1 MGQAADL
8 QRILSFGSFEVDVV
22 SGELRRQGQKI
33 RLQDQPFRLLVLL
46 LERAGDVVTREKVRE
61 TLWPADTHVDF
72 DHSLNT
78 AVRKLREALGD
89 SAEAPRYVETIAR
102 RGYRFIGPVAL
113 LPARQVAQS
122 ADAVVASSLLPSP
135 AAHPST
141 SARRLLIPATV
152 VLICAA
158 ALVAYWTLLRS
169 GLPTASGRRLTLA
182 VLPFDNL
189 SGDADQEYLS
199 DGLTEEMI
207 TQLGRLQ
214 PDRLRVLGRSS
225 TWKYKRADRDIG
237 RLRRELGADYLLEGS
252 LRRAGERVRI
262 TAHLVQVDDQSQ
274 VWAETYERD
283 FRDVLIVQ
291 SDVAEAVAR
300 TIAVTLTPDT
310 QTRLARAR
318 PIHAEAYEDYLR
330 GRFFWNRRTEAAL
343 KQALGYFQ
351 KAIAADPGYAPA
363 YSGLADSYSS
373 LGASS
378 IVGGL
383 PPRQAMPEAK
393 AAALRALQIDGTLAE
408 AHTSLGMVHLLYE
421 WDFSAC
427 EKEFRSAIALDP
439 NYTAA
444 HHWYSHCLLPL
455 GRIEESLAESKR
467 ALELEP
473 LQLVVGIHLG
483 WHYLYARQY
492 DRAIGQF
499 RKTLELDPAFPQAQR
514 YVAWAYLQKGMHS
527 EAIAALRA
535 ALNAIER
542 DPDIEGELGYA
553 LAAAGRR
560 AEALGMLDGLGHLAA
575 TRYVSPYSIAL
586 VHAGLGDRDQA
597 LAWLDKAYAERS
609 DYMPYLNLEPM
620 LDGLRSDHRFAAL
633 VGRVGLPA
641 RISSTR

>member
-1 MGQAADL
+1 MRQSADPH
-8 QRILSFGSFEVDVV
+8 RILCFGSFEVDVV
-22 SGELRRQGQKI
+22 SGELRRQGLKI

-46 LERAGDVVTREKVRE
+46 LDRAGDVVTREEVRE
-61 TLWPADTHVDF
+61 TLWPADTYVDF

-89 SAEAPRYVETIAR
+89 SAEAPRYVETLAR
-102 RGYRFIGPVAL
+102 RGYRFIAPVAPRRTAPVTH
-113 LPARQVAQS
+113 PANS
-122 ADAVVASSLLPSP
+122 DVASVLPYP
-135 AAHPST
+135 AARLST
-141 SARRLLIPATV
+141 STRRLLILAIV

-158 ALVAYWTLLRS
+158 AFVAYRLVPRQGPITPS
-169 GLPTASGRRLTLA
+169 GGRLTLA

-207 TQLGRLQ
+207 TQLGRLE
-214 PDRLRVLGRSS
+214 PDRLRVLARSS

-237 RLRRELGADYLLEGS
+237 QLRRELGVDYVLEGS
-252 LRRAGERVRI
+252 LRRASERVRV
-262 TAHLVQVDDQSQ
+262 TAQLVRVDDQSQ

-283 FRDVLIVQ
+283 FRDVLILQ
-291 SDVAEAVAR
+291 SDVAEAIAR
-300 TIAVTLTPDT
+300 TIAVTLTPDARA
-310 QTRLARAR
+310 RLARAR
-318 PIHAEAYEDYLR
+318 PVRSEAYQDYLR

-363 YSGLADSYSS
+363 YSGLADSYLS

-383 PPRQAMPEAK
+383 PPRQTMPEAK
-393 AAALRALQIDGTLAE
+393 AAALKALQIDGTLAE
-408 AHTSLGMVHLLYE
+408 AHTSLAMVHLLYD
-421 WDFSAC
+421 WDLAAC
-427 EKEFRSAIALDP
+427 EKEFRRAIELDP

-455 GRIEESLAESKR
+455 GRTEESLAESQR

-473 LQLVVGIHLG
+473 LQLVVGLHLG

-492 DRAIGQF
+492 DQAIEQF

-514 YVAWAYLQKGMHS
+514 YTAWAYLQKGMHP
-527 EAIAALRA
+527 EAIAALRS
-535 ALNAIER
+535 ALSSVGRNPE
-542 DPDIEGELGYA
+542 IEGELGHA
-553 LAAAGRR
+553 LAVAGRR
-560 AEALGMLDGLGHLAA
+560 TEALVMLEGLGRLSS
-575 TRYVSPYSIAL
+575 TRYVSPYSVAL
-586 VHAGLGDRDQA
+586 VQAGLGDRDQA

-609 DYMPYLNLEPM
+609 DYMPYLRLEPM

-633 VGRVGLPA
+633 VRRVGLP
-641 RISSTR
+641 TR

>member
-1 MGQAADL
+1 MEQSGDPH
-8 QRILSFGSFEVDVV
+8 RILCFGSFEVDVV
-22 SGELRRQGQKI
+22 SGELRRQGLKI

-46 LERAGDVVTREKVRE
+46 LERAGDVVTREEVRE
-61 TLWPADTHVDF
+61 KLWPADTYVDF

-89 SAEAPRYVETIAR
+89 AAEAPRYVETLAR
-102 RGYRFIGPVAL
+102 RGYRFIAPVA
-113 LPARQVAQS
+113 PRRTAQVAHLAN
-122 ADAVVASSLLPSP
+122 ADAASLLPYP
-135 AAHPST
+135 AARLST
-141 SARRLLIPATV
+141 STRRLLILAIV
-152 VLICAA
+152 ALISAA
-158 ALVAYWTLLRS
+158 ALVAYWLVPRQGPMT
-169 GLPTASGRRLTLA
+169 PSGRRLTLA

-207 TQLGRLQ
+207 TQLGRLE
-214 PDRLRVLGRSS
+214 PDRLRVLARSS

-237 RLRRELGADYLLEGS
+237 QLRRELGVDYVLEGS
-252 LRRAGERVRI
+252 LRRASERVRV
-262 TAHLVQVDDQSQ
+262 TAQLVQVDDQSQ

-283 FRDVLIVQ
+283 VRDVLILQ
-291 SDVAEAVAR
+291 SEVAEAIAR
-300 TIAVTLTPDT
+300 TIAVTLTPDA
-310 QTRLARAR
+310 QARLARGR
-318 PIHAEAYEDYLR
+318 PVRSEAYQDYLR

-363 YSGLADSYSS
+363 YSGLADSYLS

-393 AAALRALQIDGTLAE
+393 AAVLKALQIDGTLAE
-408 AHTSLGMVHLLYE
+408 AHTSLAMVHLLYD
-421 WDFSAC
+421 WDLAAC
-427 EKEFRSAIALDP
+427 EKEFRRAIELDP

-444 HHWYSHCLLPL
+444 HHWYSHCLLAL
-455 GRIEESLAESKR
+455 GRTEESLAESKR

-473 LQLVVGIHLG
+473 LQLVVGLHLG

-492 DRAIGQF
+492 DQAIEQF

-514 YVAWAYLQKGMHS
+514 YAAWAYLQKGMHP
-527 EAIAALRA
+527 EAIAALRS
-535 ALNAIER
+535 ALNSLER
-542 DPDIEGELGYA
+542 DPEIEGELGHA
-553 LAAAGRR
+553 LAVAGRR
-560 AEALGMLDGLGHLAA
+560 AEALAILEGLGHLSA
-575 TRYVSPYSIAL
+575 TRYVSPYSVAL
-586 VHAGLGDRDQA
+586 VHAGLGNRDQA

-609 DYMPYLNLEPM
+609 DYMPYLRLEPM

-633 VGRVGLPA
+633 VRRVGLP
-641 RISSTR
+641 TR